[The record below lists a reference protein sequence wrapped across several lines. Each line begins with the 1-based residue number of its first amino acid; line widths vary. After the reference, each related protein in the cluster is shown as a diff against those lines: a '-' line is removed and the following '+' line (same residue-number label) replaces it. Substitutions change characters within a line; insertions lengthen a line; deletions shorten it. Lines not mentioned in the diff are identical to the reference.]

1 MVSSADT
8 ATALGRTLIA
18 FPNLKPERVAGNL
31 APIIA
36 QWYPIGRFIPIWAT
50 FDRSKLGN
58 ILSIHW
64 DLMWQFFPI
73 WATFDQFSETWLG
86 DSWPFGLL
94 LIGQNWLL
102 WIQTYQSHYSRFPK
116 LFVIGKGKERN
127 ELECFLYHWEIFL
140 IQIIP

>member
-36 QWYPIGRFIPIWAT
+36 QRYPIGRFIPIWAT

-58 ILSIHW
+58 ILSIHLG
-64 DLMWQFFPI
+64 LMWQFFPI
-73 WATFDQFSETWLG
+73 WATFDQFSET
-86 DSWPFGLL
+86 
-94 LIGQNWLL
+94 
-102 WIQTYQSHYSRFPK
+102 
-116 LFVIGKGKERN
+116 
-127 ELECFLYHWEIFL
+127 
-140 IQIIP
+140 